1 MDPNATPILVKLD
14 RPREVKW
21 TMRAQARNASLPRPA
36 TFGGLQKSRNRL
48 YVLCALIWAALVER
62 DHEFIEPE
70 DLAEHFKTAEQ
81 QLAGL
86 KVITAM
92 IDQAFPQKKSEPAPA
107 PSPRGPSPAARSGP
121 ARG

>member
-14 RPREVKW
+14 RSREVKW

-36 TFGGLQKSRNRL
+36 TFGTLQKGRNRL
-48 YVLCALIWAALVER
+48 YALCALIWAALVER
-62 DHEFIEPE
+62 DHEFAEPE
-70 DLAEHFKTAEQ
+70 DMAEYFKTAEQ

-92 IDQAFPQKKSEPAPA
+92 IDQAFPQKKSEPEIASS
-107 PSPRGPSPAARSGP
+107 PSGPSPSSNSDSAPG
-121 ARG
+121 